1 MGMIKRQNEK
11 KKNPMSINNGSN
23 DDTIDVTNKVKANGV
38 PEIYFK
44 ISDIYLTWNIFSLT
58 VLITYTTVVAIAF
71 FFFFFFFIRIRGRAY
86 TRVFLRIVLAFS
98 ILLFSLDLFPVH
110 QTNARKK
117 TKENKKN

>member
-11 KKNPMSINNGSN
+11 KKNPMGINNGSN

-71 FFFFFFFIRIRGRAY
+71 FFFFF
-86 TRVFLRIVLAFS
+86 
-98 ILLFSLDLFPVH
+98 LFEYAGVRTHGYSY
-110 QTNARKK
+110 ASS
-117 TKENKKN
+117 

>member
-1 MGMIKRQNEK
+1 MEMIKRQNEK

-71 FFFFFFFIRIRGRAY
+71 FFFFIRIRGRSY
-86 TRVFLRIVLAFS
+86 TRLFLRIVLAFS
-98 ILLFSLDLFPVH
+98 ILLFSLGLFPVH

-117 TKENKKN
+117 QKQKKTKKN

>member
-38 PEIYFK
+38 SEIYFK
-44 ISDIYLTWNIFSLT
+44 ISDIYLTWNTFSLT

-71 FFFFFFFIRIRGRAY
+71 FFF
-86 TRVFLRIVLAFS
+86 
-98 ILLFSLDLFPVH
+98 LFEYAGVRTHGYSY
-110 QTNARKK
+110 ASS
-117 TKENKKN
+117 

>member
-11 KKNPMSINNGSN
+11 KKNPMGINNGSN

-71 FFFFFFFIRIRGRAY
+71 FFFYSNTWAFVHTVIPTHRLSLFYSF
-86 TRVFLRIVLAFS
+86 VFAGLVPS
-98 ILLFSLDLFPVH
+98 SS
-110 QTNARKK
+110 N
-117 TKENKKN
+117 